1 MIDIGNKQGGIAL
14 LLGGK
19 LKSSR
24 VKKGYSQNDVAEE
37 LHISRQS
44 ISKWENDISYPELD
58 NLVKLSTYYQVS
70 IDQLLKDKPKIK
82 K

>member
-1 MIDIGNKQGGIAL
+1 M
-14 LLGGK
+14 LLGEK

-24 VKKGYSQNDVAEE
+24 VKKGFSQNDVAEE

-44 ISKWENDISYPELD
+44 ISKWENDISYPDLD

-70 IDQLLKDKPKIK
+70 TDHLLKENS
-82 K
+82 

>member
-1 MIDIGNKQGGIAL
+1 MIDISNKQGGIAL

>member
-1 MIDIGNKQGGIAL
+1 MIDISKKQGGIAL

>member
-1 MIDIGNKQGGIAL
+1 M
-14 LLGGK
+14 LLGKK

-24 VKKGYSQNDVAEE
+24 VKKKYSQNDVAEQ

-70 IDQLLKDKPKIK
+70 IDHLLKEKP
-82 K
+82 

>member
-1 MIDIGNKQGGIAL
+1 MIEIRNNQGGAAL
-14 LLGGK
+14 LLGKK

-44 ISKWENDISYPELD
+44 ISKWENDISYPDLD
-58 NLVKLSTYYQVS
+58 NLVKLSTYYEVS
-70 IDQLLKDKPKIK
+70 TDHLLKDKP
-82 K
+82 

>member
-1 MIDIGNKQGGIAL
+1 MIDISNKQGGITL
-14 LLGGK
+14 LLGEK

-24 VKKGYSQNDVAEE
+24 VKKKYSQNDVAEQ

-44 ISKWENDISYPELD
+44 ISKWENDISYPDLD

-70 IDQLLKDKPKIK
+70 IDHLLKEKP
-82 K
+82 

>member
-1 MIDIGNKQGGIAL
+1 MIDISNKQGGITL
-14 LLGGK
+14 LLGKK

-24 VKKGYSQNDVAEE
+24 VKKKYSQNDVAEQ

-70 IDQLLKDKPKIK
+70 IDHLLKEKP
-82 K
+82 

>member
-1 MIDIGNKQGGIAL
+1 MIDISNKQGGIAL

-44 ISKWENDISYPELD
+44 ISKRENDISYPELD

-70 IDQLLKDKPKIK
+70 IDQLLKEKT
-82 K
+82 

>member
-1 MIDIGNKQGGIAL
+1 MIDISNKQGGIAL

-70 IDQLLKDKPKIK
+70 IDQLLKEKT
-82 K
+82 

>member
-44 ISKWENDISYPELD
+44 ISKWENDISYPDLD

-70 IDQLLKDKPKIK
+70 IDHLLKEKP
-82 K
+82 

>member
-1 MIDIGNKQGGIAL
+1 M

>member
-1 MIDIGNKQGGIAL
+1 MIDISKKQGGIAL

-70 IDQLLKDKPKIK
+70 IDQLLKEKT
-82 K
+82 

>member
-1 MIDIGNKQGGIAL
+1 M
-14 LLGGK
+14 LLGEK

-24 VKKGYSQNDVAEE
+24 IKKGFSQNDVAEE

-44 ISKWENDISYPELD
+44 ISKWENDISYPDLD

-70 IDQLLKDKPKIK
+70 TDHLLKEKP
-82 K
+82 

>member
-14 LLGGK
+14 LLGKK

-24 VKKGYSQNDVAEE
+24 VKKKYSQNDVAEQ

-44 ISKWENDISYPELD
+44 ISKWENDMSYPDLN

-70 IDQLLKDKPKIK
+70 IDHLLKEKP
-82 K
+82 

>member
-1 MIDIGNKQGGIAL
+1 MIDISNKQGGITL
-14 LLGGK
+14 LLGEK

-24 VKKGYSQNDVAEE
+24 VKKKYSQNDVAEQ

-44 ISKWENDISYPELD
+44 ISKWENDISYPDLD

-70 IDQLLKDKPKIK
+70 TDHLLKEKP
-82 K
+82 

>member
-1 MIDIGNKQGGIAL
+1 M
-14 LLGGK
+14 LLGEK

-24 VKKGYSQNDVAEE
+24 IKKGFSQNDVAEE

-44 ISKWENDISYPELD
+44 ISKWENDISYPDLD

-70 IDQLLKDKPKIK
+70 TDHLLKEKT
-82 K
+82 

>member
-1 MIDIGNKQGGIAL
+1 MIEISKDKGGGSL

-24 VKKGYSQNDVAEE
+24 VKKGFSQNDVAEE

-44 ISKWENDISYPELD
+44 ISKWENDISYPDLD

-70 IDQLLKDKPKIK
+70 TDYLLKEKT
-82 K
+82 

>member
-1 MIDIGNKQGGIAL
+1 MIDISKKQGGIAL

-70 IDQLLKDKPKIK
+70 IDHLLKEKP
-82 K
+82 

>member
-1 MIDIGNKQGGIAL
+1 MIDISNKQGGIAL

-44 ISKWENDISYPELD
+44 ISKWENDISYPDLD

-70 IDQLLKDKPKIK
+70 IDHLLKEKP
-82 K
+82 